1 METFRR
7 KNAELTALLEVSMIL
22 NSSFDLEENI
32 FKAMKTLSEHLD
44 MKRGTVTLLDK
55 KTGELRIAVA
65 YGLTRE
71 QIERGKYRIG
81 EGIVGRVVESGSPI
95 IVPDIGKEPL
105 FLNRT
110 GARIEKDNVS
120 FLCVPIKIKNEIL
133 GVLSADR
140 IFANSVALKEDLR
153 VLEIVATL
161 IGQAIKIYEAYE
173 AEKAEKEKLFFE
185 VKSKYSLPNIISVS
199 EKMEEV
205 IRMAVKVANTK
216 ATILLRGESGTGKE
230 LLARAIH
237 YEGNRSRGP
246 FIALNCA
253 ALPET
258 LLEAELFG
266 YEKGAFTGAYTSKP
280 GKFELAN
287 GGTIFLDEIG
297 DVSQTIQVK
306 LLRVIQEQT
315 FERLGGTKPIKVDVR
330 IIAATN
336 RDLERMVKE
345 GKFREDLYWR
355 LNVVPIFIP
364 PLRERREDIPLLID
378 HFLEKFGKEY
388 NKRVKMTKGALEV
401 LLSYNWPGNVRE
413 LENTMERIIVLTEKE
428 IIDEEDIPSYIR
440 EATKKQP
447 SSLVRGNSLTED
459 VENLERERIL
469 DALMKTNFN
478 KSKAAK
484 LLGITLR
491 QIGYKIRKYGIED
504 SLTLLREIK
513 NPPEGGGQNRLT
525 KH

>member
-1 METFRR
+1 MEDLKR
-7 KNAELTALLEVSMIL
+7 KNAELSALLEVSMIL
-22 NSSFDLEENI
+22 NSSFNLEDNI
-32 FKAMKTLSEHLD
+32 LNALKTLSEHLD
-44 MKRGTVTLLDK
+44 MERGTVTLLDK

-65 YGLTRE
+65 YGLTKE
-71 QIERGKYRIG
+71 QIARGKYKIG

-110 GARIEKDNVS
+110 GARIQKDNIS

-133 GVLSADR
+133 GVLSVDR
-140 IFANSVALKEDLR
+140 IFQDTVALEEDLR

-161 IGQAIKIYEAYE
+161 IGQAIKIYNAYE
-173 AEKAEKEKLFFE
+173 EERTEREHLFLELKAKH
-185 VKSKYSLPNIISVS
+185 SIPNIISVS
-199 EKMEEV
+199 EKMEQV
-205 IRMAVKVANTK
+205 IRIALKVANTK
-216 ATILLRGESGTGKE
+216 TTVLVRGESGTGKE
-230 LLARAIH
+230 LIARAIH
-237 YEGNRSRGP
+237 YEGNRSKGP
-246 FIALNCA
+246 FVALNCA

-266 YEKGAFTGAYTSKP
+266 FEKGAFTGAHATKP

-297 DVSQTIQVK
+297 DVSQAIQVK

-336 RDLERMVKE
+336 RDLEKMVKE

-364 PLRERREDIPLLID
+364 PLRERREDILPLVE
-378 HFLEKFGKEY
+378 HFLKKFRKEY
-388 NKRVKMTKGALEV
+388 GKDLKITNGALEI
-401 LLSYNWPGNVRE
+401 LRAYSWPGNVRE
-413 LENTMERIIVLTEKE
+413 LENTIERIAVLSEDGLVT
-428 IIDEEDIPSYIR
+428 EEDIPSYIKEYIR
-440 EATKKQP
+440 EEKKSIEEKT
-447 SSLVRGNSLTED
+447 SSNESLISEIQG
-459 VENLERERIL
+459 VERERIVE
-469 DALMKTNFN
+469 ALKKTNFN
-478 KSKAAK
+478 KSKAAR

-491 QIGYKIRKYGIED
+491 QITYKIEKYGINE
-504 SLTLLREIK
+504 RV
-513 NPPEGGGQNRLT
+513 
-525 KH
+525 